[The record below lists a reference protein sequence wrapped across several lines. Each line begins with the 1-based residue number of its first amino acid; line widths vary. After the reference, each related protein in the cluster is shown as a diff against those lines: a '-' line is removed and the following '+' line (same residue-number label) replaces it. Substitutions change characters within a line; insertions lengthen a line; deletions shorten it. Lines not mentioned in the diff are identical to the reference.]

1 MGWDKSAYRS
11 HNKLLA
17 VGADMVLQVAAEVE
31 LEHSYGIELRDVPAE
46 VLSQPQPACSK

>member
-1 MGWDKSAYRS
+1 
-11 HNKLLA
+11 
-17 VGADMVLQVAAEVE
+17 MVLQVAAEVE